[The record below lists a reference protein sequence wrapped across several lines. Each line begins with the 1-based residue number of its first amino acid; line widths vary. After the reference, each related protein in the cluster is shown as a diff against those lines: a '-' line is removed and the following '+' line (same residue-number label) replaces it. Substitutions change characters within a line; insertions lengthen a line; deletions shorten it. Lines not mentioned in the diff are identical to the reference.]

1 MNSKMQYMI
10 MGALLTIFVVLA
22 GLARLQTDVIA
33 EEQTDNESMLSYVN
47 DVAENKVI
55 ENVEDNSVVTTSPS
69 TSQSTIVASDVESET
84 VPVDWIQS
92 SDTED
97 VLAALKQLADRQA
110 SELLGQAGWLNITVT
125 GPELHEV
132 NQADLQDYQGPDGQ
146 VVPADALHPVGSGVL
161 SKWYYVSKDGLVEQG
176 LVFTSD
182 ANNQTYQRTILQ
194 GSEWINLTLKEND
207 FPEDMYTTLAA
218 SNQIRNYLSI
228 QEAIQFLEVTLLT
241 ESSAGEVN
249 VNAYEENGRFHLTVN
264 TTFATPLVLGGPI
277 PEPVIAGERHFIF
290 DGMNGHLLT
299 DTHNFT
305 LQSGETFLAGIAEY
319 HTSFLLPQLPNS
331 VQQLLEENLKSLEE
345 GNE

>member
-22 GLARLQTDVIA
+22 GLARLQTDVVA
-33 EEQTDNESMLSYVN
+33 EEQTDNESTLSYVN

-92 SDTED
+92 SVTED

-132 NQADLQDYQGPDGQ
+132 NQADLQDYQGPGGQ
-146 VVPADALHPVGSGVL
+146 VVPADALHPAGSGVL
-161 SKWYYVSKDGLVEQG
+161 SKWYYVNKDGSVEQG

-228 QEAIQFLEVTLLT
+228 QEAIQFLEVALLT
-241 ESSAGEVN
+241 ESSAGEVS
-249 VNAYEENGRFHLTVN
+249 VNAYKENGRFHLTVN
-264 TTFATPLVLGGPI
+264 TTFATPLDLGGPM
-277 PEPVIAGERHFIF
+277 PEPVIAGERHFVF

-319 HTSFLLPQLPNS
+319 HTSLLLPQLPDN
-331 VQQLLEENLKSLEE
+331 VQQVLDEAQKVLEEENK
-345 GNE
+345 

>member
-10 MGALLTIFVVLA
+10 MGALLTVFVVLA
-22 GLARLQTDVIA
+22 GLARLQSNVVA
-33 EEQTDNESMLSYVN
+33 ETEIDSKTTLSSAS
-47 DVAENKVI
+47 DVAEDKVI
-55 ENVEDNSVVTTSPS
+55 ESAENIPGVTVPPS
-69 TSQSTIVASDVESET
+69 AAPITTDVPVVESET
-84 VPVDWIQS
+84 VTVDWIQS
-92 SDTED
+92 TDPD
-97 VLAALKQLADRQA
+97 AVMMALQQLVDQQA
-110 SELLGQAGWLNITVT
+110 NELLGQAGWLNITVT

-146 VVPADALHPVGSGVL
+146 VVPADALHPAGSAVL
-161 SKWYYVSKDGLVEQG
+161 TRWYYVGKDGVVEQG

-182 ANNQTYQRTILQ
+182 ANNRTYQRTILQ
-194 GSEWINLTLKEND
+194 GNEWINMTLKENS

-228 QEAIQFLEVTLLT
+228 QEAIQFLEVALLT
-241 ESSAGEVN
+241 EGGAGEVS

-264 TTFATPLVLGGPI
+264 TTFATPLDLGGPM
-277 PEPVIAGERHFIF
+277 PEPVIAGERHFVF

-319 HTSFLLPQLPNS
+319 NTSLLLPQLPDN
-331 VQQLLEENLKSLEE
+331 VQQVLDEAQKVLEEENK
-345 GNE
+345 